1 MNYEFKS
8 YITLFCF
15 RSAVFTKQATICGE
29 GYFNSKIRKG
39 FVSHST
45 NALIFFEHSEYRGTT
60 AEQSLEN
67 NWN

>member
-15 RSAVFTKQATICGE
+15 RSAVFTKQTTICDE

-39 FVSHST
+39 FVCHST
-45 NALIFFEHSEYRGTT
+45 NALIFLNTVNIEARPLSKV
-60 AEQSLEN
+60 
-67 NWN
+67 